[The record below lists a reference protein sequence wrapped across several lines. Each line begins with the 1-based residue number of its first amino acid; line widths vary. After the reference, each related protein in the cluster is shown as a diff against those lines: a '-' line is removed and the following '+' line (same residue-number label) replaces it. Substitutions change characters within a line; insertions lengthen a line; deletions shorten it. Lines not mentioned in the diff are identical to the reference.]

1 MFMEAEK
8 FYRYRGLVEA
18 VFGNLWFR
26 NSTSLSSRKE
36 ENREVEV
43 AFMCFTHN
51 LLILVQL
58 IEKVSVNS
66 VGEILQQKLVA
77 SPTTYAAVQ

>member
-36 ENREVEV
+36 ENREA

-58 IEKVSVNS
+58 IGKVAVNS